1 MRICIIL
8 SLAFFMCLNIKG
20 AYSAAICT
28 NIDTLKSGKVQYGI
42 ASYYSDKFIG
52 KTTANGDVFSQ
63 DKMTAAHNFLPL
75 GTKIRVTNLRNNKSI
90 VVRINDRMHHRNKR
104 LVDLTKAAAQKLGF
118 MKSGITRVKIQ
129 IFNGQIEHD

>member
-1 MRICIIL
+1 MY
-8 SLAFFMCLNIKG
+8 LNIKG
-20 AYSAAICT
+20 AYSAGICT

-129 IFNGQIEHD
+129 VFEGQIEPD

>member
-8 SLAFFMCLNIKG
+8 HLAFFMCLNIKG
-20 AYSAAICT
+20 AYSAPICT
-28 NIDTLKSGKVQYGI
+28 NIDTLKSAKVQYGI

-75 GTKIRVTNLRNNKSI
+75 GTNVQY
-90 VVRINDRMHHRNKR
+90 
-104 LVDLTKAAAQKLGF
+104 LV
-118 MKSGITRVKIQ
+118 
-129 IFNGQIEHD
+129 